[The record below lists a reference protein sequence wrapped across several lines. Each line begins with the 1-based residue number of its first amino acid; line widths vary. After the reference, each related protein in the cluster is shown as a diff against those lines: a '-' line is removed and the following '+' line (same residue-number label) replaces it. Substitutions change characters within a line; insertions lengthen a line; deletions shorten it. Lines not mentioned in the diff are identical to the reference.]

1 MTKNDDKQT
10 LSDANWTVP
19 QLHTLLSFKFPNDVR
34 RGVVDFTFLLDGMTP
49 GDVVS
54 FKFPND
60 VRRGVSP

>member
-34 RGVVDFTFLLDGMTP
+34 RGVADFTFLLDGI
-49 GDVVS
+49 
-54 FKFPND
+54 
-60 VRRGVSP
+60 